1 MTAIRIVGSYPY
13 FEIEFIAA
21 EPSKLAIT
29 VKVDVETS
37 TVVDRPR
44 AAVAKFAA
52 NPANAP
58 RWYANIE
65 SVEWKTSRP
74 LVIGSR
80 IAFVAR
86 FLSKRISYTYEIV
99 ELVPLERLVMRTA
112 DPFPMETT
120 YTWEA
125 LSPRSTRMTLRNRGN
140 PSGFAKFAGPMMS
153 RSIRKTNE
161 KDLETLKMILEST
174 K

>member
-1 MTAIRIVGSYPY
+1 M
-13 FEIEFIAA
+13 
-21 EPSKLAIT
+21 
-29 VKVDVETS
+29 KVDVETS
-37 TVVDRPR
+37 TVIARPR

-74 LVIGSR
+74 LVLGSL
-80 IAFVAR
+80 ITFTASFLGKR
-86 FLSKRISYTYEIV
+86 FSYSYEIV

-112 DPFPMETT
+112 EGPFPMETT

-140 PSGFAKFAGPMMS
+140 PAGVAKFAGPMMS
-153 RSIRKTNE
+153 RSIRKANE
-161 KDLETLKMILEST
+161 KDLETLKTILEAVR
-174 K
+174 